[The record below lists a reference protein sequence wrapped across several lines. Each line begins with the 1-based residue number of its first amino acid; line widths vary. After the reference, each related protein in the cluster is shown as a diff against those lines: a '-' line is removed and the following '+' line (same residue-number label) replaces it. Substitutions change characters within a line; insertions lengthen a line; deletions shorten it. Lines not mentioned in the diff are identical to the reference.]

1 MSEHTK
7 MVPLDLDL
15 IDEGDFVKD
24 LNTALL
30 NMQSQLVNHAK
41 IHGHKAKKAK
51 AVVKA
56 EITLVCLD
64 PEQDAYA
71 CVAQIKTTMPA
82 TPAVASM
89 LMGGETQTGEP
100 CLLCRKSGSTIDVP
114 QQNALCTNDGRT
126 VDPDTGEIED
136 GESEGGD

>member
-1 MSEHTK
+1 MSEHK
-7 MVPLDLDL
+7 QMVPLDLDL

-41 IHGHKAKKAK
+41 IHGHKATKAK

-100 CLLCRKSGSTIDVP
+100 CLLCRKSGSTIDSP
-114 QQNALCTNDGRT
+114 QQKVLSTKDGRT
-126 VDPDTGEIED
+126 VDTGTGEIED
-136 GESEGGD
+136 EQSEADE